1 MSLRPGPPDH
11 PHFST
16 FTRRAFIAGA
26 TTAGLGMAAY
36 AGMPARH
43 ELEVVPRT
51 IPIKNLPDPFQ
62 GFRIAQLSDIHLEE
76 YTEPYFLQEAVER
89 INALQPDLVVLTG
102 DFVSRG
108 PRPIPFAIKTAGLC
122 AEILTGLTAPQ
133 RYAILGNHDVAVG
146 SQPII
151 DALEAHGT
159 PVLVDSYTPIERGDS
174 HIWLSG
180 ANDPGVSTCYLDLAI
195 PPYPNAPVIFLCHE
209 PDFVDTVVQH
219 PRFPLIDLML
229 SGHTHGGQVR
239 LPYVG
244 PLLLPPMG
252 QKYVQGIF
260 HFGHLQLYVNRG
272 LGTVGLPFRLNCPP
286 EITHITLVRPP
297 EPPRIP
303 VAPPEH
309 ALKHHRKRH
318 ADRPRPP
325 APAQ

>member
-1 MSLRPGPPDH
+1 
-11 PHFST
+11 
-16 FTRRAFIAGA
+16 
-26 TTAGLGMAAY
+26 MAAY

>member
-1 MSLRPGPPDH
+1 MALPRPLPVSWTMSLRPGPPDH
-11 PHFST
+11 PHSST
-16 FTRRAFIAGA
+16 FTRRAFLAGA
-26 TTAGLGMAAY
+26 ASAGLGMAAY
-36 AGMPARH
+36 AGMFARH
-43 ELEVVPRT
+43 ELQIEPRT
-51 IPIKNLPDPFQ
+51 FPIQNLPDAFQ

-108 PRPIPFAIKTAGLC
+108 PRNHTYAIKTAGLC
-122 AEILTGLTAPQ
+122 AEILSTLTAPQ

-151 DALEAHGT
+151 NVLEAHGT

-180 ANDPGVSTCYLDLAI
+180 ACDPGTSICYLDLAI
-195 PPYPNAPVIFLCHE
+195 PPYPKAPVIFLCHE

-239 LPYVG
+239 LPVVG

-252 QKYVQGIF
+252 QRYVQGLF
-260 HFGHLQLYVNRG
+260 HFGHMQLYVNRG

-286 EITHITLVRPP
+286 EITHITLTR
-297 EPPRIP
+297 
-303 VAPPEH
+303 A
-309 ALKHHRKRH
+309 
-318 ADRPRPP
+318 
-325 APAQ
+325 

>member
-1 MSLRPGPPDH
+1 MSLQPGPPEH
-11 PHFST
+11 SPPHT
-16 FTRRAFIAGA
+16 FTRRAFIAGGA
-26 TTAGLGMAAY
+26 SVGVGMAAY
-36 AGMPARH
+36 AGMFARH
-43 ELEVVPRT
+43 QLEIVPRT
-51 IPIKNLPDPFQ
+51 FSIKNLPDAFQ

-102 DFVSRG
+102 DFISRG
-108 PRPIPFAIKTAGLC
+108 PRSHAYAIKTAGLC
-122 AEILTGLTAPQ
+122 AEILSTLTAPQ
-133 RYAILGNHDVAVG
+133 CYAILGNHDVAVG

-151 DALEAHGT
+151 NVLQAHGI
-159 PVLVDSYTPIERGDS
+159 PVLVDNYTPIERGDA

-180 ANDPGVSTCYLDLAI
+180 ACDPGTSTCYLELAI

-209 PDFVDTVVQH
+209 PDFVDTVVKH

-239 LPYVG
+239 LPYIG

-252 QKYVQGIF
+252 QKYVNGLF

-272 LGTVGLPFRLNCPP
+272 LGTVGLPVRLNCPP
-286 EITHITLVRPP
+286 EITDITLVRAP
-297 EPPRIP
+297 ESARIP

-309 ALKHHRKRH
+309 PLKLHKKRH

>member
-1 MSLRPGPPDH
+1 
-11 PHFST
+11 
-16 FTRRAFIAGA
+16 
-26 TTAGLGMAAY
+26 MAAY

-195 PPYPNAPVIFLCHE
+195 PRYPNAPVIFLCHE

-239 LPYVG
+239 LPFVG

-286 EITHITLVRPP
+286 EITNITLVRAP
-297 EPPRIP
+297 ESAHIP

>member
-1 MSLRPGPPDH
+1 
-11 PHFST
+11 
-16 FTRRAFIAGA
+16 
-26 TTAGLGMAAY
+26 MAAY

-43 ELEVVPRT
+43 ELEVVPRS

>member
-26 TTAGLGMAAY
+26 ASAGLGMAAY

-43 ELEVVPRT
+43 DLQVEPRT
-51 IPIKNLPDPFQ
+51 IPIKNLPDAFQ

-102 DFVSRG
+102 DFISRG
-108 PRPIPFAIKTAGLC
+108 PRPTDFAIKTAGLC
-122 AEILTGLTAPQ
+122 AEILSTLTAPQ

-151 DALEAHGT
+151 DVLEAHGT

-180 ANDPGVSTCYLDLAI
+180 ANDPGVSNCFLDLAI
-195 PPYPNAPVIFLCHE
+195 PAYPKAPVIFLCHE

-260 HFGHLQLYVNRG
+260 HFGHMQLYVNRG

-286 EITHITLVRPP
+286 EITHITLTR
-297 EPPRIP
+297 
-303 VAPPEH
+303 A
-309 ALKHHRKRH
+309 
-318 ADRPRPP
+318 
-325 APAQ
+325 